1 MALWTEIK
9 PAELTAFSREAYA
22 ALDVGI
28 LNTILP
34 NLYQDQVKFT
44 WRVNAV
50 LDGTALFG
58 EFDTEAPIGAE
69 GGAEEKTM
77 RLIPVMRKLRLSE
90 YEQVTDLDRIRAL
103 AEDKA
108 DKVVRFVIN
117 RLAQARAEALANG
130 TLAIN
135 ENWVVQNLNFG
146 RAANQTRVVPA
157 TLWSA
162 AGSDPVAD
170 LRAWSDRV
178 ADASGV
184 APDLL
189 VMSSRVATA
198 LGARLAGAGYIT
210 SDTGVV
216 SRAAVAEVLASHELP
231 APTVFDGRV
240 NGARLMADNL
250 LVLAP
255 SGGAAGSTV
264 HAPTV
269 ESQDPRYGLRGNE
282 PGIIAGVY
290 SEDDPPVKWVLGKAV
305 ALPVLSNPNTTL
317 SATPLA

>member
-1 MALWTEIK
+1 
-9 PAELTAFSREAYA
+9 
-22 ALDVGI
+22 
-28 LNTILP
+28 
-34 NLYQDQVKFT
+34 
-44 WRVNAV
+44 
-50 LDGTALFG
+50 
-58 EFDTEAPIGAE
+58 TEAPIGAE

-117 RLAQARAEALANG
+117 RLAQARAEALATG

-135 ENWVVQNLNFG
+135 ENWVVQNVNFG

-184 APDLL
+184 APDL
-189 VMSSRVATA
+189 
-198 LGARLAGAGYIT
+198 
-210 SDTGVV
+210 
-216 SRAAVAEVLASHELP
+216 
-231 APTVFDGRV
+231 
-240 NGARLMADNL
+240 
-250 LVLAP
+250 
-255 SGGAAGSTV
+255 
-264 HAPTV
+264 
-269 ESQDPRYGLRGNE
+269 
-282 PGIIAGVY
+282 
-290 SEDDPPVKWVLGKAV
+290 
-305 ALPVLSNPNTTL
+305 
-317 SATPLA
+317 